1 MYELVLSKAEYEKF
15 IKKARC
21 KMIRLEISY
30 KQLAEMTGY
39 SLPSIYGFFHGKN
52 SRFIAAA
59 VAEKLEI

>member
-1 MYELVLSKAEYEKF
+1 MYELILKQDEYEKF

-21 KMIRLEISY
+21 KMTRLEVSY
-30 KQLAEMTGY
+30 KKLAEMTGY

-59 VAEKLEI
+59 VARELKI